1 MEAIARNRDDV
12 YLRKIDIV
20 SFDSPVARQL
30 AIKSLPTI
38 WIYEGGLLTA
48 KDQQT
53 VIQKLS
59 ALAQ

>member
-1 MEAIARNRDDV
+1 MEAIAKHRQGV

-20 SFDSPVARQL
+20 SWDSPVARQMG
-30 AIKSLPTI
+30 IKSLPTI

-59 ALAQ
+59 ALGN